1 MLKVR
6 LIPSLLL
13 REGRCV
19 KGIEFG
25 KYRDVGHPVT
35 AAKVYEAQGA
45 DELLFMDI
53 TASANNRSTLFDIV
67 SATAEQCFMPLTVG
81 GGVRSVGDIKK
92 LLRAGADKITINSAA
107 FDNPDLITE
116 GSREFGNQ
124 CVVLS
129 IDHKIGANGEQEVF
143 INNGKSPT
151 GLSPQEWSLRGEE
164 LGAGEILLTSIE
176 REGNQK
182 GYDLETIASV
192 SDTVDIP
199 VIAAGGA
206 GSLSDLV
213 DAVKIGHSSA
223 VAAASIFHFTDQS
236 VIKAHSFMKQAG
248 LDVRMS

>member
-19 KGIEFG
+19 KGSKFG
-25 KYRDVGHPVT
+25 DYREVGLPVT

-53 TASANNRSTLFDIV
+53 TAPSDNREILFDVV

-81 GGVRSVGDIKK
+81 GGVRSVADIRK
-92 LLRAGADKITINSAA
+92 LLSAGADKVTVNSAA
-107 FDNPDLITE
+107 IADPELIVE
-116 GSREFGNQ
+116 GSKEFGSQ
-124 CVVLS
+124 CIVLS
-129 IDHKIGANGEQEVF
+129 IDHKLGGNGKQEVF
-143 INNGKSPT
+143 TDNGSVPT
-151 GLSPQEWSLRGEE
+151 GLSPLDWALKGQD

-176 REGNQK
+176 QEGTQQ
-182 GYDLETIASV
+182 GYDLETIAEV
-192 SDTVDIP
+192 SDAVDIP

-206 GSLSDLV
+206 GTLADLV
-213 DAVKIGHSSA
+213 SAINEGHASA

-236 VIKAHSFMKQAG
+236 VIKAHSYMKQAG
-248 LDVRMS
+248 IDVRMS

>member
-19 KGIEFG
+19 KGSKFG
-25 KYRDVGHPVT
+25 KYRDVGYPVT

-45 DELLFMDI
+45 DELLFLDI
-53 TASANNRSTLFDIV
+53 TASSDNRDILFDVV
-67 SATAEQCFMPLTVG
+67 SETAKQCFMPLTVG
-81 GGVRSVGDIKK
+81 GGVRSVADIRK
-92 LLRAGADKITINSAA
+92 LLSAGADKVTINSAA
-107 FDNPDLITE
+107 ISDPSLITA
-116 GSREFGNQ
+116 GSIEFGSQ

-129 IDHKIGANGEQEVF
+129 IDHKTGDNGAQEVF
-143 INNGKSPT
+143 TDNGSVPT
-151 GLSPQEWSLRGEE
+151 GMSPVDWALKGQE

-176 REGNQK
+176 REGAQK
-182 GYDLETIASV
+182 GYDLETIAEV

-206 GSLSDLV
+206 GTLADLV
-213 DAVKIGHSSA
+213 TAVTEGHASA

-236 VIKAHSFMKQAG
+236 VIKAHSYMRQAG

>member
-6 LIPSLLL
+6 LIPSILL

-19 KGIEFG
+19 KGTKFDD
-25 KYRDVGHPVT
+25 YRDVGHPVS

-53 TASANNRSTLFDIV
+53 TASSNNRDTLFDVV

-81 GGVRSVGDIKK
+81 GGVRSASDMKQ
-92 LLRAGADKITINSAA
+92 LLRVGADKVTVNSAA
-107 FDNPDLITE
+107 FKNPDLITE
-116 GSREFGNQ
+116 CSLEFGNQ

-129 IDHKIGANGEQEVF
+129 IDHKTGEQGQQEVF
-143 INNGKSPT
+143 INNGSTPT
-151 GLSPQEWSLRGEE
+151 GMSPIDWAVKGEE
-164 LGAGEILLTSIE
+164 LGAGEILLTGIE
-176 REGNQK
+176 RDGKQK
-182 GYDLETIASV
+182 GYDLDTIAEV
-192 SDTVDIP
+192 SDAVDIP

-206 GSLSDLV
+206 GTLV
-213 DAVKIGHSSA
+213 DFVSAVSEGHASA

-236 VIKAHSFMKQAG
+236 VIKAHSYMKQAG